1 MIGTVF
7 RSEDMPED
15 RFDCWRELMFQ
26 ARSADVVGA
35 HASASEAELRRME
48 LGPVTVWHASFT
60 PARFWRR
67 ARTARRSDLQR
78 CQLTLLLDGRMTLT
92 YDGGRTT
99 PLGPR
104 DLHFLDS
111 SPSFP
116 DQPHN
121 EGAPDTGEC
130 RAVTGVGVD
139 FPRELIPLPPQRIR
153 EMSGR
158 GFSAREGTGALLADF
173 LVGLGRQAD
182 VLRPCDAPRLGT
194 TVLDLV
200 SAWFSHALDDESAL
214 PAENRRRA
222 LAERIRAFVRQ
233 HLHDPEMKPATIAA
247 AHHISLSH
255 LHRVFTEQSGGET
268 LAAWIRA
275 RRLEQAHRD
284 LADPALRGTPIHTVA
299 VRWGFPGAGDFTR
312 AFRRA
317 YGLSPR
323 EHRQRSLGDVP
334 RP

>member
-15 RFDCWRELMFQ
+15 RFNCWRELMFQ
-26 ARSADVVGA
+26 DRKVDVAGA
-35 HASASEAELRRME
+35 HASALESQLRRME
-48 LGPVTVWHASFT
+48 LGPVTVWHASYA
-60 PARFWRR
+60 PARLWRGV
-67 ARTARRSDLQR
+67 RTARQPDLER
-78 CQLTLLLDGRMTLT
+78 CQLTFLLDGRMTLT
-92 YDGGRTT
+92 YDGEQTT

-104 DLHFLDS
+104 DLHFL
-111 SPSFP
+111 
-116 DQPHN
+116 

-139 FPRELIPLPPQRIR
+139 FPRELLPLPPQQIR
-153 EMSGR
+153 KMSGR

-200 SAWFSHALDDESAL
+200 SACLSHALDDEFAL
-214 PAENRRRA
+214 PAETNRRA
-222 LAERIRAFVRQ
+222 LAERVRAFVRQ

-268 LAAWIRA
+268 LSAWIRA
-275 RRLEQAHRD
+275 RRLEQAHHD
-284 LADPALRGTPIHTVA
+284 LADPALRSTPIHTVA
-299 VRWGFPGAGDFTR
+299 VRWGFPRAGDFTR
-312 AFRRA
+312 AFRCA

-323 EHRQRSLGDVP
+323 EHRQRSLGGAP
-334 RP
+334 RT

>member
-1 MIGTVF
+1 MF
-7 RSEDMPED
+7 RSEDIPED
-15 RFDCWRELMFQ
+15 WLDCWRELMFR
-26 ARSADVVGA
+26 ARSADATDA
-35 HASASEAELRRME
+35 HAFEAELRRME
-48 LGPVTVWHASFT
+48 LGPVTVWHASYA

-67 ARTARRSDLQR
+67 ARAARRPDLER
-78 CQLTLLLDGRMTLT
+78 CQLTLLLEGRMTLT
-92 YDGGRTT
+92 YDGGQTT

-104 DLHFLDS
+104 DLRFLDS
-111 SPSFP
+111 SSPF
-116 DQPHN
+116 DIQPHD
-121 EGAPDTGEC
+121 EGAADAGEC

-139 FPRELIPLPPQRIR
+139 FPRELLPLPPQRIR

-200 SAWFSHALDDESAL
+200 SACLSHALDDQSAL
-214 PAENRRRA
+214 PAETRRRA

-233 HLHDPEMKPATIAA
+233 HLHDPELKPATIAA

-268 LAAWIRA
+268 LAVWIRA

-284 LADPALRGTPIHTVA
+284 LADPALRSTPIHTVA
-299 VRWGFPGAGDFTR
+299 VRWGFPRAGDFTR
-312 AFRRA
+312 AFRCA

-323 EHRQRSLGDVP
+323 EHRQRSLGDT